1 MELTIPITIFLLFAI
16 PFFTSNEKISQG
28 HRIGFLAVVAL
39 IGGLALVF
47 KLLLG

>member
-1 MELTIPITIFLLFAI
+1 MTIPVTMFLLFSI
-16 PFFTSNEKISQG
+16 PFFASNEKISQG